1 MNLRTAFLALLVGT
15 AAACGDTEP
24 AAPAPK
30 ADAKPAAKAEAK
42 PEAKKPAAEKPAEA
56 KPEAKPAA
64 AVSADGVLKPD
75 AEGIV
80 RLEATDT
87 MQYNAKRIE
96 VEGTKVKLEL
106 KHVGKMDKK
115 MMGHN
120 VVILKAGTDAMKW
133 SAKAISA
140 AATEYIPAY
149 DPDMIAHS
157 KLVGGGESDTIEFE
171 VPGPGEYPFV
181 CSFPGHSGMMKGV
194 LVVK

>member
-1 MNLRTAFLALLVGT
+1 MLPA
-15 AAACGDTEP
+15 
-24 AAPAPK
+24 AAPAKAEAKPAAK
-30 ADAKPAAKAEAK
+30 ADAKPAAK
-42 PEAKKPAAEKPAEA
+42 PEA

-64 AVSADGVLKPD
+64 KPAAAADGPLKPD

-87 MQYNAKRIE
+87 MKYNASRIE
-96 VEGTKVKLEL
+96 VEGTKVKIEL

-120 VVILKAGTDAMKW
+120 LVILKPGTDGQKW
-133 SAKAISA
+133 AAKAMSA
-140 AATEYIPAY
+140 SATDFIPAG
-149 DPDMIAHS
+149 DPDMIAHT
-157 KLVGGGESDTIEFE
+157 KLLGGGESDTIEFE

-181 CSFPGHSGMMKGV
+181 CSFQGHSFMMKGV